1 MLLTSVYIQLLIMA
15 AVAEWR
21 IARFLASAQINRI
34 SFFCGK
40 FDWLKI
46 CTLVRAITERLVLAL
61 TAGTPVVGL
70 SLLDFAGVRIILW
83 AYWFRHDFSCC
94 VYY

>member
-1 MLLTSVYIQLLIMA
+1 MQSLIMA

-40 FDWLKI
+40 CDWLKI
-46 CTLVRAITERLVLAL
+46 CISMRTITERLVLAL
-61 TAGTPVVGL
+61 AAGTPVVGL
-70 SLLDFAGVRIILW
+70 SLLDFAGVRVILL
-83 AYWFRHDFSCC
+83 AYWFRHDFSCR